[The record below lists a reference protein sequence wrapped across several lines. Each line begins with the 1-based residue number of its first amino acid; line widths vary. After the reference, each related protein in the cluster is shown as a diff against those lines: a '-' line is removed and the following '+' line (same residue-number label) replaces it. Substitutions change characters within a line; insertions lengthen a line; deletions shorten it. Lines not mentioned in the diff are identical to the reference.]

1 MKRIAISVTEAARNF
16 ADCINR
22 ARYQDVT
29 FVLLKNGSPV
39 AQLVPNKEKVCTGSD
54 LAAILKTARLTDKES
69 KVWRRDRQASRKT
82 LKDAIVRRINPSVCA
97 VGRTSAASG
106 HERNQ
111 VAG

>member
-1 MKRIAISVTEAARNF
+1 VSRKPREISPTASIAPVTRTSPS
-16 ADCINR
+16 CCS
-22 ARYQDVT
+22 
-29 FVLLKNGSPV
+29 NGSPV

-54 LAAILKTARLTDKES
+54 LAAILSTARLTDKES
-69 KVWRRDRQASRKT
+69 KAWRRDLKASRKT